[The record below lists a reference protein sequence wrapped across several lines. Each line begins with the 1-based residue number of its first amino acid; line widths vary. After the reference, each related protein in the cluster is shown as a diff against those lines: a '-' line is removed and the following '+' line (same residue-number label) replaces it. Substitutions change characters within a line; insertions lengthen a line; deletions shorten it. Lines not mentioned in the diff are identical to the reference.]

1 MRLLGTLLLVM
12 AIVSVL
18 ASAAFQDFKRERS
31 GENAKLK
38 DALEGKPPPALKARE
53 WVNLTGDAPTW
64 KSLKGKVVLLDF
76 WAWW

>member
-1 MRLLGTLLLVM
+1 M